1 MSDAVPLLGFFS
13 LQRSSARE
21 IRLPRW
27 LPHHR
32 HLASSGFFALSTPC
46 SLSSLPTVARR
57 AAPGIPPS
65 GLCSC
70 RQVRRPFGHVPSL
83 PDVTHP
89 DRRTLAMNERSDPVQ
104 QRGDQSSREI
114 RVGRLQG
121 LSCRQSV
128 PLHLLFKVMQRPMP
142 SWFSSSPRLS
152 PPSLPNGRHRSP
164 RSRASSPIV
173 SLASHDRSC
182 ATACCQTRAVA
193 LSLSR
198 LPAFPRFLPWV
209 SPPIRKTRR
218 RWVIVFPSRTEAR
231 YRSSGSP
238 IRTA

>member
-1 MSDAVPLLGFFS
+1 
-13 LQRSSARE
+13 
-21 IRLPRW
+21 
-27 LPHHR
+27 
-32 HLASSGFFALSTPC
+32 
-46 SLSSLPTVARR
+46 
-57 AAPGIPPS
+57 
-65 GLCSC
+65 
-70 RQVRRPFGHVPSL
+70 
-83 PDVTHP
+83 
-89 DRRTLAMNERSDPVQ
+89 MNDRSDPVL

-238 IRTA
+238 IRTAWTPYQGSVGRPSGPCSCRQVRRPFGHVPSLPDVTHPTVAR